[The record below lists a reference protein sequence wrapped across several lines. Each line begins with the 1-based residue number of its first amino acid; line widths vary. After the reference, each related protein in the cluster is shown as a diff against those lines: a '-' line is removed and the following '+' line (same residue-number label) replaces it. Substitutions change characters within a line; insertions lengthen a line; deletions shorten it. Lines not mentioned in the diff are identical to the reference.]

1 METRKAGK
9 KRLSSSSF
17 GLQDQ
22 VASKRVRSKPSHTAT
37 SVISSNDSV
46 MNLNMDNVVNNI
58 STSIMTKIKESVC
71 REVRE
76 HLNTVGL
83 TGYQPVQSQMNNT
96 TTTATAITSQAATDT
111 TAFSLNLDTPQNC
124 AVSTLNIPTT
134 GMITR
139 IIATNVSSHNTVTS
153 SLPDSL
159 FSPQPAPTS
168 VTVSGISSTSTS
180 GNELSLLALSFDI
193 TRINSQGMNT
203 HSFTSVSIPLHATVS
218 QKIKE
223 KIWSN
228 EFVDLATVFD
238 QDIRF
243 PSDISLNFNSSGAS
257 VITNPLRR
265 FISIEQWTDVFAK
278 YASVVRVKYPESAEA
293 LAKYSDTVRSIAK
306 SNGNWHYYDTQ
317 FLKLR
322 QATDMPWDLIQHEL
336 YFRSLNQKQSFRK
349 RQDFPNSSPP
359 IAPRKFCF
367 KFNKGDHCARCSFQ
381 HACSFCGGNNHPV
394 FRCFKLGR
402 SEQGARVQ
410 QTQSGRGQ
418 HSGSIQSNST
428 VTNNFE

>member
-1 METRKAGK
+1 M
-9 KRLSSSSF
+9 
-17 GLQDQ
+17 
-22 VASKRVRSKPSHTAT
+22 PSN
-37 SVISSNDSV
+37 VSV
-46 MNLNMDNVVNNI
+46 MDLNMDNVVNNI
-58 STSIMTKIKESVC
+58 STSIMTHIEETVR

-83 TGYQPVQSQMNNT
+83 MGYQPVQSQRYNIT
-96 TTTATAITSQAATDT
+96 TTGTAITSHAATDT
-111 TAFSLNLDTPQNC
+111 AAFNLNLDTPQYC

-134 GMITR
+134 GTMITP
-139 IIATNVSSHNTVTS
+139 IVATNVSSHNTVTS

-168 VTVSGISSTSTS
+168 VTVSGTSSTSAS
-180 GNELSLLALSFDI
+180 GNALSIPALSFDI

-203 HSFTSVSIPLHATVS
+203 HSFKSVSLPLHATVS

-223 KIWSN
+223 KISSN
-228 EFVDLATVFD
+228 EFVDLVTVFD

-257 VITNPLRR
+257 VITKPRRR

-278 YASVVRVKYPESAEA
+278 YASVVCVKYPEPAEA

-306 SNGNWHYYDTQ
+306 SNGYWHYYDTQ
-317 FLKLR
+317 FRKLR

-336 YFRSLNQKQSFRK
+336 YFRSLNQKPSFRK
-349 RQDFPNSSPP
+349 RQDFPNSSSP

-367 KFNKGDHCARCSFQ
+367 KFNKGDHCAGCSF
-381 HACSFCGGNNHPV
+381 
-394 FRCFKLGR
+394 
-402 SEQGARVQ
+402 
-410 QTQSGRGQ
+410 
-418 HSGSIQSNST
+418 
-428 VTNNFE
+428 